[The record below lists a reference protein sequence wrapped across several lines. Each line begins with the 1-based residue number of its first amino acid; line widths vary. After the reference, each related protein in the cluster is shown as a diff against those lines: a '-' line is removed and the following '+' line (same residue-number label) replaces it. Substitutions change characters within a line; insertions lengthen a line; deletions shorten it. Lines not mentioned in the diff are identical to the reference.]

1 MTQPASGYR
10 VLYLH
15 GLESGPRAGKVVTLR
30 AAGFDVHAP
39 QLDTSAATALVY
51 AGNLDAE
58 AYSRAL
64 EAPLAQAA
72 EAVATAKPEVIVGS
86 SFGAAVL
93 LRLIHEHPIDGAA
106 VVLLAGAGRKMTTY
120 TALPP
125 GPRVVLVHGRGD
137 VVIPYEDSRTLA
149 ATSPRAVMVEVD
161 DDHRLTE
168 TTRSGLLC
176 ELVRLAHRL
185 R

>member
-1 MTQPASGYR
+1 MTDEHALR

-30 AAGFDVHAP
+30 EAGFEVHAP
-39 QLDTSAATALVY
+39 QLDASAATALVY
-51 AGNLDAE
+51 AGNTDAL

-64 EAPLAQAA
+64 DVPLAQAA
-72 EAVATAKPEVIVGS
+72 EAAARVAPEVIVGS

-93 LRLIHEHPIDGAA
+93 LRLLHEHPVEGAA
-106 VVLLAGAGRKMTTY
+106 AVLLAGAGLKMTPYAT
-120 TALPP
+120 LPRA
-125 GPRVVLVHGRGD
+125 PRVVLVHGRGD
-137 VVIPYEDSRTLA
+137 LVIPFEDSRTLA
-149 ATSPRAVMVEVD
+149 ASSPRAVMVEVD

-168 TTRSGLLC
+168 TTRSGLLR